1 MDYLLGLDIGTS
13 GVKALLISVEGKII
27 SSKTVSYPLATPH
40 PGWAEQSPY
49 DWWEATVEVIE
60 EVVSSTQID
69 STQIKG
75 ISLSGQMHSSV
86 FLDEKMEVIRP
97 AILWSDTR
105 TSEQCKEIC
114 VKAGGL
120 DQLIRYVSNP
130 ALEGFTAPKI
140 LWLKEKEPENYQKV
154 KYILLPKDY
163 IRYRLTGEL
172 FTEVSDAA
180 GTLLFEVIKKRWST
194 GLLEKLEIDQNLL
207 PPVLNSFDLAGR
219 ITKPIAEKT
228 GLKFKIPVVAGG
240 ADNACGA
247 VGSGI
252 IQEGRVMVSIGSS
265 GVVLAQ
271 TNNPQA
277 DQKGRIHL
285 FNHAYP
291 DSWYIM
297 GVTLSAGMSYEW
309 LQKKL
314 FNHSLDYA
322 KLDQLAEEV
331 NPGSEGLIFLPYLY
345 GERTPH
351 ADANARGV
359 YFGISGKHDQRHFI
373 RSVLEGVTFALK
385 DSLEL
390 IKDKGVKIKEIRA
403 IGGGAKSSV
412 WQQILADILGEEIN
426 LLNVEEGPAFG
437 AALIAGVGVG
447 VYSSF
452 AEAVNR
458 IIKVKKTIVPR
469 IQNTEQYNN
478 YYQLYKKLYFSL
490 KEDFKELYIYMG
502 FTGSQ
507 NTRNGI

>member
-1 MDYLLGLDIGTS
+1 MNYLLGLDIGTS
-13 GVKALLISVEGKII
+13 GAKALLISVEGKII
-27 SSKTVSYPLATPH
+27 SSKTTSYPLKTLH

-49 DWWEATVEVIE
+49 DWWEATVNAIREI
-60 EVVSSTQID
+60 VSNDYID
-69 STQIKG
+69 ANQIKG

-86 FLDEKMEVIRP
+86 FLNKKMKVIRP

-105 TSEQCKEIC
+105 TSKQCKEIYT
-114 VKAGGL
+114 KAGGL
-120 DQLIRYVSNP
+120 DQLIHYVSNP

-140 LWLKEKEPENYQKV
+140 LWLKENEPENYKNV

-180 GTLLFEVIKKRWST
+180 GTLLFDVIKKRWSP
-194 GLLEKLEIDQNLL
+194 GLLKKLEIDPDLL
-207 PPVLNSFDLAGR
+207 PPVLNSFDPAGK
-219 ITKPIAEKT
+219 ITKNVAEQT
-228 GLKFKIPVVAGG
+228 GLKFKTPVVAGG

-271 TNNPQA
+271 TDDPQA
-277 DQKGRIHL
+277 DQEGRIHL
-285 FNHAYP
+285 FNHACP
-291 DSWYIM
+291 DSWYMM
-297 GVTLSAGMSYEW
+297 GVMLSAGISYEW
-309 LQKKL
+309 LKKKL
-314 FNHSLDYA
+314 FNNRLSCA
-322 KLDQLAEEV
+322 KLDQLAEEIE
-331 NPGSEGLIFLPYLY
+331 PGSEGLIFLPYLY

-351 ADANARGV
+351 ANANARGV
-359 YFGISGKHDQRHFI
+359 YFGISGKHDQRHFT

-403 IGGGAKSSV
+403 IGGGAKSRV

-447 VYSSF
+447 VYGSF

-458 IIKVKKTIVPR
+458 II
-469 IQNTEQYNN
+469 
-478 YYQLYKKLYFSL
+478 
-490 KEDFKELYIYMG
+490 
-502 FTGSQ
+502 
-507 NTRNGI
+507 

>member
-1 MDYLLGLDIGTS
+1 MSYLLGLDIGTS
-13 GVKALLISVEGKII
+13 GVKALLISIKGKII
-27 SSKTVSYPLATPH
+27 LSKTAPYPLATPH
-40 PGWAEQSPY
+40 SGWVEQSPD
-49 DWWEATVEVIE
+49 DWWEATLKVIKE
-60 EVVSSTQID
+60 TVSNHPIASN
-69 STQIKG
+69 QIKG

-86 FLDEKMEVIRP
+86 FLDEKLKVIRP

-105 TSEQCKEIC
+105 TSKQCHEIYA
-114 VKAGGL
+114 KAGGL
-120 DQLIRYVSNP
+120 AKLIHYVSNP

-140 LWLKEKEPENYQKV
+140 LWLKENEADNYKRV
-154 KYILLPKDY
+154 KHILLPKDY

-180 GTLLFEVIKKRWST
+180 GTLLFDVIKKRWSA
-194 GLLEKLEIDQNLL
+194 GLLKKLEINRDFL
-207 PPVLNSFDLAGR
+207 PPVLNSFDLAGK
-219 ITKPIAEKT
+219 ITKSIADKT
-228 GLKFKIPVVAGG
+228 GLKSGTPVIAGG

-252 IQEGRVMVSIGSS
+252 TEEGKVMVSIGSS

-277 DQKGRIHL
+277 DQEGRIHL
-285 FNHAYP
+285 FNHACP

-297 GVTLSAGMSYEW
+297 GVMLSAGMSYEW

-314 FNHSLDYA
+314 FNNSLDYS
-322 KLDQLAEEV
+322 KLDQLAEEIE
-331 NPGSEGLIFLPYLY
+331 PGSEGLIFLPYLY

-351 ADANARGV
+351 NDANARGV
-359 YFGISGKHDQRHFI
+359 YFGISGKHDQRHFT
-373 RSVLEGVTFALK
+373 RSVLEGIAFALR

-403 IGGGAKSSV
+403 IGGGAKSRV
-412 WQQILADILGEEIN
+412 WQQILADILGKEIN

-447 VYSSF
+447 IYSSF

-469 IQNTEQYNN
+469 IQDSEKYNH

-490 KEDFKELYIYMG
+490 KKDFKELRG
-502 FTGSQ
+502 K
-507 NTRNGI
+507 

>member
-27 SSKTVSYPLATPH
+27 STKTVSYPLTTPH
-40 PGWAEQSPY
+40 SGWAEQSPH
-49 DWWEATVEVIE
+49 DWWEATVEVIKE
-60 EVVSSTQID
+60 TVSNNLID

-105 TSEQCKEIC
+105 TSEQCKEIYTK
-114 VKAGGL
+114 VGGL
-120 DQLIRYVSNP
+120 NQLIGYVSNP

-140 LWLKEKEPENYQKV
+140 LWLKENEPENYQKV
-154 KYILLPKDY
+154 KCILLAKDY

-194 GLLEKLEIDQNLL
+194 GLLEKLEIDPDLL
-207 PPVLNSFDLAGR
+207 PPVLNSFDLAGE
-219 ITKPIAEKT
+219 ITKNIAEQT
-228 GLKFKIPVVAGG
+228 GLKFKTPVVAGG

-271 TNNPQA
+271 TDNPQA
-277 DQKGRIHL
+277 DQEGRIHL
-285 FNHAYP
+285 FNHACP
-291 DSWYIM
+291 NSWYMM
-297 GVTLSAGMSYEW
+297 GVMLSAGMSYEW
-309 LQKKL
+309 LEKKL
-314 FNHSLDYA
+314 FNNSLDYP
-322 KLDQLAEEV
+322 KLDQLAEEIE
-331 NPGSEGLIFLPYLY
+331 PGSEGLLFLPYLY

-351 ADANARGV
+351 NDANARGV
-359 YFGISGKHDQRHFI
+359 YFGISGKHDQRHFT

-390 IKDKGVKIKEIRA
+390 IKDKGVKVKEIRA

-412 WQQILADILGEEIN
+412 WQQILADILGKEIN

-447 VYSSF
+447 VYGSF
-452 AEAVNR
+452 TEAVSG
-458 IIKVKKTIVPR
+458 IVKVQKTIAPR
-469 IQNTEQYNN
+469 IQNTEKYNR
-478 YYQLYKKLYFSL
+478 YYQLYKKLYYSL
-490 KEDFKELYIYMG
+490 KEDFKELKKLI
-502 FTGSQ
+502 SS
-507 NTRNGI
+507 I

>member
-1 MDYLLGLDIGTS
+1 MEYLLGLDIGTS
-13 GVKALLISVEGKII
+13 GVKALLISLEGKII
-27 SSKTVSYPLATPH
+27 SSKTVSYPLTTPH
-40 PGWAEQSPY
+40 PGWAEQSPA
-49 DWWEATVEVIE
+49 DWWEATVNAIREI
-60 EVVSSTQID
+60 VSNDYID
-69 STQIKG
+69 ANQIKG

-105 TSEQCKEIC
+105 TSEQCQEIYTK
-114 VKAGGL
+114 VGGL
-120 DQLIRYVSNP
+120 DQLIGYVSNP

-140 LWLKEKEPENYQKV
+140 LWLKENEPENYQKV

-163 IRYRLTGEL
+163 IRYRLTNEL

-194 GLLEKLEIDQNLL
+194 SLLEKLEIDQNLL

-219 ITKPIAEKT
+219 ITKNIAEQT
-228 GLKFKIPVVAGG
+228 GLKFKTPVVAGG

-271 TNNPQA
+271 TDNPQA
-277 DQKGRIHL
+277 DQEGRIHL
-285 FNHAYP
+285 FNHACP
-291 DSWYIM
+291 DSWYMM

-314 FNHSLDYA
+314 FNRSLDYT
-322 KLDQLAEEV
+322 KLDQLAEEIE
-331 NPGSEGLIFLPYLY
+331 PGSEGLIFLPYLY

-351 ADANARGV
+351 ADADARGV

-390 IKDKGVKIKEIRA
+390 IKDKGVEIKEIRA
-403 IGGGAKSSV
+403 IGGGAKSGV

-447 VYSSF
+447 VYDSF

-458 IIKVKKTIVPR
+458 IIKVKKTIVPG
-469 IQNTEQYNN
+469 IQNAERYNQ
-478 YYQLYKKLYFSL
+478 YYQLYKKLYYSL
-490 KEDFKELYIYMG
+490 KENFKELKKLISS
-502 FTGSQ
+502 T
-507 NTRNGI
+507 

>member
-1 MDYLLGLDIGTS
+1 MDYLLGLDVGTS
-13 GVKALLISVEGKII
+13 GVKALLISIEGKII
-27 SSKTVSYPLATPH
+27 SSKTVSYPLVTPH
-40 PGWAEQSPY
+40 SGWAEQSPY
-49 DWWEATVEVIE
+49 DWWEATVKVIKE
-60 EVVSSTQID
+60 TVSNNPTHSN
-69 STQIKG
+69 QIKG

-105 TSEQCKEIC
+105 TSEQCKEIYAL
-114 VKAGGL
+114 AGGL
-120 DQLIRYVSNP
+120 AKLIHYVSNP

-140 LWLKEKEPENYQKV
+140 LWLKENEPENYKKV

-180 GTLLFEVIKKRWST
+180 GTLLFDVIKKKWST
-194 GLLEKLEIDQNLL
+194 GLLEKLEINQDFL
-207 PPVLNSFDLAGR
+207 PPVLNSYDLAGR
-219 ITKPIAEKT
+219 ITKSITEKT
-228 GLKFKIPVVAGG
+228 GLNSGTPVVAGG

-252 IQEGRVMVSIGSS
+252 TEEGRVMISIGSS

-277 DQKGRIHL
+277 DQEGRIHL
-285 FNHAYP
+285 FNHACP
-291 DSWYIM
+291 DSWYMM
-297 GVTLSAGMSYEW
+297 GVMLSAGMSYEW

-314 FNHSLDYA
+314 FNRSMDYT
-322 KLDQLAEEV
+322 KLDQLAEEIE
-331 NPGSEGLIFLPYLY
+331 PGSEGLTFLPYLY

-351 ADANARGV
+351 NDANARGV

-373 RSVLEGVTFALK
+373 RSVLEGVAFALK

-390 IKDKGVKIKEIRA
+390 IKDKGVEIKEIRI
-403 IGGGAKSSV
+403 IGGGAKSRI
-412 WQQILADILGEEIN
+412 WQQILADILDEEVN

-447 VYSSF
+447 AYNSF
-452 AEAVNR
+452 IEAGNK
-458 IIKVKKTIVPR
+458 IIKVEKTILPG
-469 IQNTEQYNN
+469 IQNTERYHQN
-478 YYQLYKKLYFSL
+478 YELYKILYDSL
-490 KEDFKELYIYMG
+490 KEDFKELKKI
-502 FTGSQ
+502 S
-507 NTRNGI
+507 NNS

>member
-1 MDYLLGLDIGTS
+1 MSYLLGLDIGTS
-13 GVKALLISVEGKII
+13 GVKALLVSSEGKII
-27 SSKTVSYPLATPH
+27 SSKTVSYPLKTPH
-40 PGWAEQSPY
+40 SGWAEQSPY
-49 DWWEATVEVIE
+49 DWWEATVKVISKTISNIHIN
-60 EVVSSTQID
+60 SSE
-69 STQIKG
+69 IKG

-86 FLDEKMEVIRP
+86 FLNEKMEVIRP

-105 TSEQCKEIC
+105 TSEQCKEIYTK
-114 VKAGGL
+114 VGGL
-120 DQLIRYVSNP
+120 NQLIHYVSNP

-140 LWLKEKEPENYQKV
+140 LWLKENEPENYQKV

-180 GTLLFEVIKKRWST
+180 GTLLFDVIKKRWST
-194 GLLEKLEIDQNLL
+194 SLLEKLEIKQDLL

-228 GLKFKIPVVAGG
+228 GLKFKTPVVAGG

-252 IQEGRVMVSIGSS
+252 IEEGRVMVSIGSS

-271 TNNPQA
+271 TDNPQA
-277 DQKGRIHL
+277 DQEGRIHL
-285 FNHAYP
+285 FNHACP
-291 DSWYIM
+291 DSWYMM
-297 GVTLSAGMSYEW
+297 GVMLSAGMSYEW

-314 FNHSLDYA
+314 FNHRLSYA
-322 KLDQLAEEV
+322 KLDQLAEEI

-351 ADANARGV
+351 NDANARGV
-359 YFGISGKHDQRHFI
+359 YFGISGKHDQRHFT
-373 RSVLEGVTFALK
+373 RSVLEGITFALK

-403 IGGGAKSSV
+403 IGGGAKSRV

-447 VYSSF
+447 VYNNF

-458 IIKVKKTIVPR
+458 IVKVKKTIVPR
-469 IQNTEQYNN
+469 IQNTERYNH
-478 YYQLYKKLYFSL
+478 YYQLYKKLYYSL
-490 KEDFKELYIYMG
+490 KEDFGELKELNRY
-502 FTGSQ
+502 F
-507 NTRNGI
+507 

>member
-27 SSKTVSYPLATPH
+27 STKTVSYPLTTPH
-40 PGWAEQSPY
+40 SGWAEQSPH
-49 DWWEATVEVIE
+49 DWWEATVEVIKE
-60 EVVSSTQID
+60 TVSNNLID

-105 TSEQCKEIC
+105 TSEQCKEIYTK
-114 VKAGGL
+114 VGGL
-120 DQLIRYVSNP
+120 NQLISYVSNP

-140 LWLKEKEPENYQKV
+140 LWLKENEPENYQKV
-154 KYILLPKDY
+154 KCILLAKDY

-194 GLLEKLEIDQNLL
+194 GLLEKLEIDPDLL
-207 PPVLNSFDLAGR
+207 PPVLNSFDLAGE
-219 ITKPIAEKT
+219 ITKNIAEQT
-228 GLKFKIPVVAGG
+228 GLKFKTPVVAGG

-271 TNNPQA
+271 TDNPQA
-277 DQKGRIHL
+277 DQEGRIHL
-285 FNHAYP
+285 FNHACP
-291 DSWYIM
+291 NSWYMM
-297 GVTLSAGMSYEW
+297 GVMLSAGMSYEW
-309 LQKKL
+309 LEKKL
-314 FNHSLDYA
+314 FNNSLDYP
-322 KLDQLAEEV
+322 KLDQLAEEIE
-331 NPGSEGLIFLPYLY
+331 PGSEGLLFLPYLY

-351 ADANARGV
+351 NDANARGV
-359 YFGISGKHDQRHFI
+359 YFGISGKHDQRHFT

-390 IKDKGVKIKEIRA
+390 IKDKGVKVKEIRA

-412 WQQILADILGEEIN
+412 WQQILADILGKEIN

-447 VYSSF
+447 VYGSF
-452 AEAVNR
+452 TEAVSG
-458 IIKVKKTIVPR
+458 IVKVQKTIAPR
-469 IQNTEQYNN
+469 IQNTEKYNR
-478 YYQLYKKLYFSL
+478 YYQLYKKLYYSL
-490 KEDFKELYIYMG
+490 KEDFKELKKLI
-502 FTGSQ
+502 SS
-507 NTRNGI
+507 I

>member
-1 MDYLLGLDIGTS
+1 MGYLLGLDIGTS
-13 GVKALLISVEGKII
+13 GVKALLISPEGKII
-27 SSKTVSYPLATPH
+27 SSKTESYPLATPNS
-40 PGWAEQSPY
+40 GWAEQFPY
-49 DWWEATVEVIE
+49 DWWEATVKAIKET
-60 EVVSSTQID
+60 VSNNPID
-69 STQIKG
+69 SNQIKG

-105 TSEQCKEIC
+105 TSEQCKEIYAI
-114 VKAGGL
+114 AGGL
-120 DQLIRYVSNP
+120 DQLIHYVSNP

-140 LWLKEKEPENYQKV
+140 LWLKENEPENYKKV

-163 IRYRLTGEL
+163 IRYKLTGEL

-194 GLLEKLEIDQNLL
+194 SLLEKLEINQDLL

-219 ITKPIAEKT
+219 ITKNVAEQT
-228 GLKFKIPVVAGG
+228 GLKFGTPVVAGG

-252 IQEGRVMVSIGSS
+252 IQEGRVMISIGSS

-271 TNNPQA
+271 TNNPKA
-277 DQKGRIHL
+277 DQEGRIHL
-285 FNHAYP
+285 FNHACP
-291 DSWYIM
+291 DSWYMM
-297 GVTLSAGMSYEW
+297 GVTLSAGISYEW

-314 FNHSLDYA
+314 FNNRLDYA
-322 KLDQLAEEV
+322 KLDQLAEEIE
-331 NPGSEGLIFLPYLY
+331 PGSEGLIFLPYLY

-351 ADANARGV
+351 NDANARGV
-359 YFGISGKHDQRHFI
+359 YFGISGKHDQRHFT
-373 RSVLEGVTFALK
+373 RSVLEGVAFALK

-403 IGGGAKSSV
+403 IGGGAKSRI
-412 WQQILADILGEEIN
+412 WQQILADILGKEIN

-447 VYSSF
+447 VYDSF

-458 IIKVKKTIVPR
+458 IIKVKKTIVPG
-469 IQNTEQYNN
+469 IQNNEIYNQC
-478 YYQLYKKLYFSL
+478 YQLYKKLYYSL
-490 KEDFKELYIYMG
+490 KENFKELKEMG
-502 FTGSQ
+502 S
-507 NTRNGI
+507 NLYP